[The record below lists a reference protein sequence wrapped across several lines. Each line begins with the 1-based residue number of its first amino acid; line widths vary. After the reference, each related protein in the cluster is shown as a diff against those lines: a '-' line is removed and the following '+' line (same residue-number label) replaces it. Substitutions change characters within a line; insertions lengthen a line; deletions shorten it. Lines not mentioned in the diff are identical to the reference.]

1 MDALI
6 LATVCAIFLAP
17 LIGLVGL
24 VVHYW
29 HETRQP
35 DWTGHIKDER

>member
-1 MDALI
+1 VALMDALI

-24 VVHYW
+24 VV
-29 HETRQP
+29 P
-35 DWTGHIKDER
+35 LA